1 MELSSWKELVLLS
14 VLSFYS
20 ILIFWYFFHPII
32 QYFISHILKS
42 TIFIKFNSQFTCNN
56 SIVTYKSITYCID
69 YQSHAP
75 IFIFFYFNSL
85 R

>member
-1 MELSSWKELVLLS
+1 MELSNWKELVLLS

-42 TIFIKFNSQFTCNN
+42 AIFIKFNSQFTLALNF
-56 SIVTYKSITYCID
+56 TLLL
-69 YQSHAP
+69 
-75 IFIFFYFNSL
+75 FFMQQLIKY
-85 R
+85 